1 VRTIIADLMD
11 PIADRAVKNQSELK
25 KVHLAVDQM
34 HKRLD
39 EVERVMKVDLNL
51 KTFINDIKKRQSLIV
66 SLQIVLDPLGVRRT
80 RDDPEITERLRK
92 NAQRPFI
99 IKR

>member
-1 VRTIIADLMD
+1 MRTIIADLMD

-25 KVHLAVDQM
+25 KVHSAVDQM

-66 SLQIVLDPLGVRRT
+66 SLLNPS
-80 RDDPEITERLRK
+80 
-92 NAQRPFI
+92 
-99 IKR
+99 

>member
-1 VRTIIADLMD
+1 MKQFDLENQVRTIIADLMD

-25 KVHLAVDQM
+25 KVHSAVDQM

-66 SLQIVLDPLGVRRT
+66 SLLNPS
-80 RDDPEITERLRK
+80 
-92 NAQRPFI
+92 
-99 IKR
+99 